1 MTTNHTAG
9 TRLLVSATE
18 SSKDGY
24 NIVQVAKGLAF
35 GTFADSRPLTV
46 DEYFEIVRKVEFHA
60 ELLAAL
66 EELVLRCDGA
76 EGVRSDGSNI
86 QTMRAHAVLARAK
99 GE

>member
-66 EELVLRCDGA
+66 EQIAADDPYKQSSA
-76 EGVRSDGSNI
+76 GVI
-86 QTMRAHAVLARAK
+86 ARAALARAK